1 MIFAAMLKKMIF
13 TPVGGIL
20 LVIAS
25 FILIRSLVMR
35 NSYEIVLSSC
45 VLLLMLI
52 LGITGAW
59 KSRKLKTMEAA
70 WKPPSPMTADI
81 NSDSESALTHA
92 VSCAQITGLDGSI
105 PLFFRLHFLIRGS
118 FFPSGAE
125 RGCPVSLETSAA
137 HGETSAQIAFNFP
150 MSGIFQGEGYCR
162 LCDIFGL
169 FSFACGQ
176 EQRRTEK
183 IRCAPCFGKEVRV
196 NAQSGAEDRRNKP
209 SVDEERYYMRE
220 YTPGDRLRD
229 INWKSSD
236 RIDTLITRIST
247 DTQEKISRIEVHFRN
262 FFKRRGINEK
272 GKTVE
277 GQAASLEELWLLD
290 RAKARLT
297 YFLRSIKDQNS
308 SFIFD
313 VHTAH
318 GNWEIEDDED
328 LDAFLDE
335 LAGLSFLPYKNENA
349 LSKGAGDIYVFSTAC
364 DTGLPAFLLACNPRP
379 VTLFLSQPTEQRTKN
394 RKQRTESKGQ
404 GIESEKICLSD
415 FYQKGCSPS
424 LRWFGKSVK
433 PLGVNTG
440 RMEINYAE
448 INL

>member
-1 MIFAAMLKKMIF
+1 MIFSSLLKKMIF
-13 TPVGGIL
+13 TPVGWIL

-35 NSYEIVLSSC
+35 NSYEIALSSG

-59 KSRKLKTMEAA
+59 KSRKLKTMETA
-70 WKPPSPMTADI
+70 WKPPFPMTANTNYDQ
-81 NSDSESALTHA
+81 ESALT
-92 VSCAQITGLDGSI
+92 QIAGLDASI

-125 RGCPVSLETSAA
+125 RKCPVSLETSVP
-137 HGETSAQIAFNFP
+137 HGETSTQIAFNFP

-162 LCDIFGL
+162 LRDIFGL
-169 FSFACGQ
+169 YSFACGL

-183 IRCAPCFGKEVRV
+183 IRCSPCFGKEVRV

-209 SVDEERYYMRE
+209 SIDEERYYMRE

-277 GQAASLEELWLLD
+277 GQGASLEELWLLD

-313 VHTAH
+313 VHTAQ

-328 LDAFLDE
+328 LNAFLEE
-335 LAGLSFLPYKNENA
+335 LAGFSFLPYKNENA
-349 LSKGAGDIYVFSTAC
+349 LSKGAGDLYIFSTAC

-379 VTLFLSQPTEQRTKN
+379 VTLFLSQPEEQRA
-394 RKQRTESKGQ
+394 ESKGQ
-404 GIESEKICLSD
+404 RTESEKICMSD

-424 LRWFGKSVK
+424 LRWFSKSVK

-448 INL
+448 IKI